1 MGGTP
6 SSAAPACR
14 RRPSSNISIAGET
27 IGKFL
32 DGFPSVTRE
41 QVVAFREAA
50 KVKLVESVA

>member
-1 MGGTP
+1 MPVQTL
-6 SSAAPACR
+6 
-14 RRPSSNISIAGET
+14 IEYLDAGET
-27 IGKFL
+27 FGKFL